1 MKKLLISVVPVFF
14 LFISCSSNSVLL
26 KHSTDS
32 AELSCLIKLNKENI
46 KNLSEFS
53 LNTLSDST
61 LSMRNGK
68 MITGYRTQNK
78 KFLDEVLRPA
88 VESGKSRLAHLSQ
101 REIVNQLTIFAFQAY
116 QQVFGKGFYRWGGDI
131 LDLDDPQYESIR
143 HKFKYGLDCSGMSV
157 VGYELAA
164 YLGLVKGEELVF
176 SSPGF
181 RYYCETTGFKDG
193 GALDGGS
200 NNFRLDT
207 KELDQLGTLITR
219 IEKREEISEEK
230 VKSFRAGDIV
240 GRDGHFGVIV
250 ESNSK
255 LYYLESGGW
264 VVPQI
269 GGRPVEILQAI
280 NKFAENGYVSVR
292 RCIND

>member
-1 MKKLLISVVPVFF
+1 MKKQL
-14 LFISCSSNSVLL
+14 LFIFPLFFIFFSCTSTSELMN
-26 KHSTDS
+26 HSIDS
-32 AELSCLIKLNKENI
+32 EELNCIIKLNKASI
-46 KNLSEFS
+46 KNLKEFS
-53 LNTLSDST
+53 LNTLSDSS

-68 MITGYRTQNK
+68 VVTGYRTQNK
-78 KFLDEVLRPA
+78 KFLDEVIKPA
-88 VESGKSRLAHLSQ
+88 VDSYKSQLILINQ
-101 REIVNQLTIFAFQAY
+101 REIINQLSIFAFQAY

-143 HKFKYGLDCSGMSV
+143 HKYKYGLDCSGMAV
-157 VGYELAA
+157 AGYELAA
-164 YLGLVKGEELVF
+164 YLGLVKGEELLY
-176 SSPGF
+176 SSQGF

-207 KELDQLGTLITR
+207 KELDQLGTLIIR
-219 IEKREEISEEK
+219 IEKGGVIPEEK
-230 VKSFRAGDIV
+230 VKILRSGDIV
-240 GRDGHFGVIV
+240 GRNGHFGVIV

-264 VVPQI
+264 VVPEI
-269 GGRPVEILQAI
+269 GGRPVEIKQAI

-292 RCIND
+292 RCIGD

>member
-1 MKKLLISVVPVFF
+1 MKKQLIFILPLIF
-14 LFISCSSNSVLL
+14 LFFSCSSKSVLVN
-26 KHSTDS
+26 HSIDS
-32 AELSCLIKLNKENI
+32 GELNCIIKLDKENI

-53 LNTLSDST
+53 LNTLSDSS

-68 MITGYRTQNK
+68 MITGYRTQNN
-78 KFLDEVLRPA
+78 KFLDEVIKPA
-88 VESGKSRLAHLSQ
+88 VEPYKFQLTPLSK

-164 YLGLVKGEELVF
+164 YLNLVKGEELLY

-193 GALDGGS
+193 GALDSGS

-207 KELDQLGTLITR
+207 KELDQLGALIVR
-219 IEKREEISEEK
+219 IEKGGEITEEK
-230 VKSFRAGDIV
+230 VKSLRAGDIV

-250 ESNSK
+250 ESKSK

-264 VVPQI
+264 VVPEI
-269 GGRPVEILQAI
+269 GGRPVEILHAI